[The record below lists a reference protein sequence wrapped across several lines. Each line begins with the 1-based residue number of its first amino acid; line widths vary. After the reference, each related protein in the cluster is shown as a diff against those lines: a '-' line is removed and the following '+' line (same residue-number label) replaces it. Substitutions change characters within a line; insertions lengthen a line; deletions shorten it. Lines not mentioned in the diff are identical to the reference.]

1 MGLLCIGAPVRGVG
15 NRIVAAVSVSTP
27 TVRMTPEKYEAI
39 VTQIKETTRKISD
52 DFQYLFSVEG
62 KGTN

>member
-27 TVRMTPEKYEAI
+27 TVRMTPEKYEAF
-39 VTQIKETTRKISD
+39 VTQIKEIARKISD
-52 DFQYLFSVEG
+52 DFQYLFSSEG
-62 KGTN
+62 